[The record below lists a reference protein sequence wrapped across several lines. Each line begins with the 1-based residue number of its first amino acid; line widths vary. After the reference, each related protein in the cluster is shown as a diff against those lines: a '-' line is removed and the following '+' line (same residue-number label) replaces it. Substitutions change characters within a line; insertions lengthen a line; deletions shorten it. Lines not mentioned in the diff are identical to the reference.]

1 MVLEADRRPLRTRQN
16 LKQEAAKY
24 IRDLIFSGEVHPG
37 QRLDQDALADALGV
51 SRLPIREALITL
63 EAEGMVQN
71 VARRGSFVAELEPED
86 ILDHFEMYG
95 SLSGIAAARVAS
107 RPSDD
112 LVRQLSEISTA
123 MRDTADPAEHDRL
136 NFSFHQAINKA
147 GGSRRLISV
156 LRILSDNMPSHFFA
170 SNTEWEFRER
180 AFAEHDAIVAAIAAG
195 ESSKASALVAEHFQH
210 TGEQAVRM
218 LTAAG
223 FWRG

>member
-1 MVLEADRRPLRTRQN
+1 MVLEVDRPPRSRQN

-24 IRDLIFSGEVHPG
+24 IRDLIFSGEVRPG

-71 VARRGSFVAELEPED
+71 VARRGSFVAKLEPED

-95 SLSGIAAARVAS
+95 VLSGIAAARVAS
-107 RPSDD
+107 KPNAE
-112 LVRQLSEISTA
+112 LVRQLAEISSA
-123 MRDTADPAEHDRL
+123 MRSTQDPSEHDRL

-156 LRILSDNMPSHFFA
+156 LRILSDNMPSHFFE

-180 AFAEHDAIVAAIAAG
+180 AFAEHDAIVEAMAAG
-195 ESSKASALVAEHFQH
+195 EARKVSALVAEHFHH